1 MCLDQIHQHK
11 TMILDFYK
19 KYKNDSD
26 DVKSLIT
33 VYIKMSMM
41 MIKILISSFPLL
53 FIPQNCDDSSC
64 SLNEKFLYWKYFH
77 FMNVFCALS
86 FVNLYYWQN
95 KRETYMIEHFDENDE
110 ISENSLT
117 TQIEYYPEIKKRIV
131 ILNKTLKKSNIACF
145 IITVS
150 NMLFSYMLIFYL
162 KYLDSMT
169 ISVTI
174 TNSLLVYNKL
184 FQIYACFTGDD
195 LAQSSVF
202 VKPRIYNCI
211 DKDKL
216 NEKDLTVEFDII

>member
-1 MCLDQIHQHK
+1 MLE
-11 TMILDFYK
+11 LYK
-19 KYKNDSD
+19 KCTRDSD
-26 DVKSLIT
+26 DVKSLIV
-33 VYIKMSMM
+33 VYMKMSMM
-41 MIKILISSFPLL
+41 MVKILISSFPLL

-64 SLNEKFLYWKYFH
+64 SLSEKFFYWNFIH
-77 FMNVFCALS
+77 FINMFCALS

-117 TQIEYYPEIKKRIV
+117 TQIEYYPKIKNRISELNT
-131 ILNKTLKKSNIACF
+131 ILKNSNIMCF
-145 IITVS
+145 FITVS
-150 NMLFSYMLIFYL
+150 NMTLSYLLIFYF

-169 ISVTI
+169 ISVTV

-184 FQIYACFTGDD
+184 FQIYGCFTGDD

-202 VKPRIYNCI
+202 TKPRIYNCI

-216 NEKDLTVEFDII
+216 KPEKEFNSLDEIKVPEPL